1 METTPSRASRPR
13 ASAASADPSAP
24 VLVVQEEEPPPP
36 EELPDLPVRSPE
48 TQAAQLAKDASTAL
62 LAGEVGRAIELLREA
77 TRLDPDQSLAWRTM
91 GLAFERSGD
100 TQAALAAYRQYIRL
114 APHGPQADMV
124 RERMGTLEQ
133 Q

>member
-1 METTPSRASRPR
+1 
-13 ASAASADPSAP
+13 
-24 VLVVQEEEPPPP
+24 
-36 EELPDLPVRSPE
+36 
-48 TQAAQLAKDASTAL
+48 
-62 LAGEVGRAIELLREA
+62 
-77 TRLDPDQSLAWRTM
+77 M

-124 RERMGTLEQ
+124 RERMRTLDQ

>member
-1 METTPSRASRPR
+1 
-13 ASAASADPSAP
+13 
-24 VLVVQEEEPPPP
+24 LVVEQQAPPPAE

-48 TQAAQLAKDASTAL
+48 AQAAQLAKDASTAL
-62 LAGEVGRAIELLREA
+62 LAGEVGHAIELLREA

-124 RERMGTLEQ
+124 RERMRVLEQ